1 VDSYAETILKQM
13 IKQGMVTKEVG
24 GVFTVM
30 SDNANYVCFAP
41 KKFRYNHTEIYVGDK
56 VTFSML
62 SKNKGLIEQIL
73 PRRNLITRPQ
83 IANVD
88 VVFVVIAP
96 LPQPDLGLVDKI
108 LVNCFK
114 NDVTPV
120 LVINKTDLASDGFVQ
135 QICSCYSKVC
145 DCVQVSAINNDG
157 LEVLRPYFLNNVV
170 CFAGQSAVGKTSILN
185 ALIPSLNKQTGE
197 LSQKTQ
203 RGTHTTR
210 HSQLYRC
217 FDGYVVDTTGFSLLE
232 IVDIHSKQ
240 LMLYYDDMVQLSRGC
255 RYNMCTHTAEPDCAV
270 KRAVEEGSFDK
281 ERYQRYCTIVAELAT
296 AERNK
301 Y

>member
-1 VDSYAETILKQM
+1 MD
-13 IKQGMVTKEVG
+13 KQGIVTKEVG

-30 SDNANYVCFAP
+30 SDHTNYVCFAP

-56 VTFSML
+56 VNFSML

-73 PRRNLITRPQ
+73 PRHNLITRPQ

-114 NDVTPV
+114 NDATPV
-120 LVINKTDLASDGFVQ
+120 LVINKADLASTEFIN
-135 QICSCYSKVC
+135 QITNCYNAVC
-145 DCVQVSAINNDG
+145 DVLVVSATNNNG
-157 LEVLRPYFLNNVV
+157 LDVLRPYFKDNVV

-185 ALIPSLNKQTGE
+185 ALIPNLNKKTGE

-210 HSQLYRC
+210 HSQLYPC

-240 LMLYYDDMVQLSRGC
+240 LMLYYDDMVELSQKC
-255 RYNMCTHTAEPDCAV
+255 KYNMCTHTAEPDCAV
-270 KRAVEEGSFDK
+270 KKAVEEGTFDK
-281 ERYQRYCTIVAELAT
+281 QRYERYCAIVTELAT
-296 AERNK
+296 AEKNK

>member
-1 VDSYAETILKQM
+1 MD
-13 IKQGMVTKEVG
+13 KQGIVTKEVG

-30 SDNANYVCFAP
+30 SDHQNYVCFAP

-56 VTFSML
+56 VDFSML
-62 SKNKGLIEQIL
+62 SKNKGLIEKIH
-73 PRRNLITRPQ
+73 PRRNLISRPQ

-88 VVFVVIAP
+88 IVFVVIAP

-120 LVINKTDLASDGFVQ
+120 LVINKTDLATESFVQ
-135 QICSCYSKVC
+135 EITACYSPIC
-145 DCVQVSAINNDG
+145 DCVTVSATSNVG
-157 LEVLRPYFLNNVV
+157 LEVLRPYFKDNVV

-185 ALIPSLNKQTGE
+185 ALIPNLNKKTGE

-210 HSQLYRC
+210 HSQLYPC
-217 FDGYVVDTTGFSLLE
+217 FEGYIVDTTGFSLLE

-240 LMLYYDDMVQLSRGC
+240 LMLYYDDMVELSKGC
-255 RYNMCTHTAEPDCAV
+255 KYNMCTHTAEPDCAV
-270 KRAVEEGSFDK
+270 KRAVEEGKFNK
-281 ERYQRYCTIVAELAT
+281 QRYERYCAIVGELAT
-296 AERNK
+296 AEKNK